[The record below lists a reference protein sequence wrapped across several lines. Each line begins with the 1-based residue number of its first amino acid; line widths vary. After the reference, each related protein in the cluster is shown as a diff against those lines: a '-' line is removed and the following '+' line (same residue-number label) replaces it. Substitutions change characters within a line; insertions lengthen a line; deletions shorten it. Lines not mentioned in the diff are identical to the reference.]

1 MSDKTVD
8 RSAGGFRFLNA
19 SNLVIGVLFWLAA
32 LPASALDLQG
42 HRGARGLLPENT
54 LPSFARALEIGVTTL
69 ELDIAISR
77 DGELVVSHDPALNP
91 DITRDA
97 TGRFLSGRG
106 PLIKDTD
113 WAELQRY
120 DVGRVKPGSRTA
132 QAFPW
137 QRAVDGTRLPR
148 MADVFDLAERAS
160 QGRIRYAIETKVFP
174 LAPQDTIEPEAFA
187 RRVIATIR
195 AAGVASR
202 STVLSFDWR
211 TLQVVQAEAPEIGTV
226 YVTAQQRW
234 LDNIGASAAAT
245 SPWTAGI
252 RFADHGSVPKMIR
265 AAGGRIWSV
274 FFGDLTPALLKEA
287 KDLGLTVLVWTVN
300 EHDHIA
306 RMLDLG
312 VDGIVTDYP
321 DRVHDHLE
329 RRGLPRPP
337 GFAVRP

>member
-1 MSDKTVD
+1 MNDKSID
-8 RSAGGFRFLNA
+8 RPQEWSQVLCARVIA
-19 SNLVIGVLFWLAA
+19 VLVGLLS
-32 LPASALDLQG
+32 LPVAALDLQG

-54 LPSFARALEIGVTTL
+54 LPAFARALEIGVTTL

-97 TGRFLSGRG
+97 AGRFLSGRG
-106 PLIKDTD
+106 PLIKDTE

-132 QAFPW
+132 QAFPG

-148 MADVFDLAERAS
+148 LAEVFDLAEKIS

-174 LAPQDTIEPEAFA
+174 VAPQATLPPEAFA
-187 RRVIATIR
+187 RRVIAAIR
-195 AAGVASR
+195 AAGVATR

-226 YVTAQQRW
+226 FLTAQQTW
-234 LDNIGASAAAT
+234 LDNVGARSTIA

-274 FFGDLTPALLKEA
+274 FFGDLTPTQLKEA
-287 KDLGLTVLVWTVN
+287 KDLGLTVLAWTVN
-300 EHDHIA
+300 EHEDIA

-321 DRVHDHLE
+321 DRVHDHLQ

-337 GFAVRP
+337 GFAPKP

>member
-1 MSDKTVD
+1 MKHLIALIPARRLRVWV
-8 RSAGGFRFLNA
+8 RLLACIAGGLMA
-19 SNLVIGVLFWLAA
+19 WPVV
-32 LPASALDLQG
+32 ALDLQG

-91 DITRDA
+91 DLTRDA
-97 TGRFLSGRG
+97 SGRFLSGRG

-120 DVGRVKPGSRTA
+120 DVGRLKPGSRTA
-132 QAFPW
+132 QAFFLQKP
-137 QRAVDGTRLPR
+137 VDGTRLPR
-148 MADVFDLAERAS
+148 LADVIEMAERVS

-174 LAPQDTIEPEAFA
+174 LAPQDTVPVDVFA
-187 RRVIATIR
+187 RRVVAAIR
-195 AAGVASR
+195 AAGVAGR

-211 TLQVVQAEAPEIGTV
+211 TLQIVQAEAPEIGTV
-226 YVTAQQRW
+226 YLSAQQRW
-234 LDNIGASAAAT
+234 LDNIGAGSAQA

-252 RFADHGSVPKMIR
+252 RHADHGSVPKMVR

-274 FFGDLTPALLKEA
+274 FFGDLNAALLKEA
-287 KDLGLTVLVWTVN
+287 KALGLSVLVWTVN
-300 EHDHIA
+300 EHDDIA

-321 DRVHDHLE
+321 DRVQEHLL
-329 RRGLPRPP
+329 RRGMPRPP
-337 GFAVRP
+337 GFAARP